1 MFGNSQ
7 LKRWGMKNDSAC
19 FNKHP
24 KQGSQFLVLQAGN
37 RQTRINFL
45 LR

>member
-24 KQGSQFLVLQAGN
+24 KQGSQFLVPYAGN
-37 RQTRINFL
+37 GQTRINFS